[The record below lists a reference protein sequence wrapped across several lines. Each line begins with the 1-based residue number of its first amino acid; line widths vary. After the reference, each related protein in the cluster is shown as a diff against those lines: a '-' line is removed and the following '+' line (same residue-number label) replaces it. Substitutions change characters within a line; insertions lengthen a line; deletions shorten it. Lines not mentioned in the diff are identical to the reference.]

1 MPGARHRAPG
11 GLVLP
16 RQANPRW
23 VAAIGSVLAG
33 LLGVATLVGHST
45 ESAFSSKT
53 NNPSNSWASG
63 SVVISDDDTGSA
75 MFSAAGLYPGATGSR
90 CITVSYTGTLASSV
104 KVYATAVTD
113 PASVAQY
120 LDLTIIEGTGGGY
133 GSCAGFSAGPT
144 IYTGTLAG
152 FDLKTSFGAAVG
164 SWSPG
169 SAATRTYRLDYT
181 LNAATP
187 ANKQGST
194 TAVTFQWESQ
204 A

>member
-16 RQANPRW
+16 RRATPRR
-23 VAAIGSVLAG
+23 VAAVASVLAG
-33 LLGVATLVGHST
+33 VAGVATLVGHST

-75 MFSAAGLYPGATGSR
+75 MFSAAGLYPGATGTR

-113 PASVAQY
+113 PATVAQY
-120 LDLTIIEGTGGGY
+120 LDLTITEGTGGGY
-133 GSCAGFSAGPT
+133 GTCVGFAAAST
-144 IYTGTLAG
+144 IYTGTLAT
-152 FDLKTSFGAAVG
+152 FDLKTTFASGVG

-169 SAATRTYRLDYT
+169 SASTRTYRLAYT

-187 ANKQGST
+187 ANKQGTT